1 MQAVVRDQ
9 ADLMR
14 SGVGLFGVESPLQT
28 KAGMEMLSGPR
39 DLDRKR
45 CAEAV
50 LLFGRW
56 VCLVSSERRAS
67 SYHYVRR

>member
-1 MQAVVRDQ
+1 VLVWKQ
-9 ADLMR
+9 
-14 SGVGLFGVESPLQT
+14 LQQGT
-28 KAGMEMLSGPR
+28 FR
-39 DLDRKR
+39 CKR